1 MILITDATQDY
12 VLTSRGS
19 RAMPIDRT
27 PSSQMETGDFV
38 EETATVTNQEVEQSK
53 PADGSI
59 RISRA
64 CLTSDGLAQ
73 A

>member
-38 EETATVTNQEVEQSK
+38 EETATVTNQQIEDSK
-53 PADGSI
+53 PAEGSI
-59 RISRA
+59 HISQA
-64 CLTSDGLAQ
+64 SLTSDDIAQ